1 MFHVKHSK
9 KILKHNLDLEIYELA
24 IKLFENNKDLF
35 EEYIKLLLWWNNK
48 INLIS
53 RNVSR
58 ETLKEHVIHSLIPA
72 EMGVLSNYDCI
83 VDAGTGGGLPGI
95 PLAVI
100 YPQKK
105 FILNDIV
112 AKKVMAV
119 KQIARD
125 LKLQNI
131 EVQEGSIVKA
141 DIQNPFVI
149 VTKHAF
155 EISNLYQ
162 MMKNKQVE
170 KIIFYK
176 GCEDAA
182 NEITEIENINSELFC
197 FEFGNEH
204 KFYFD
209 KGIAIVNC

>member
-1 MFHVKHSK
+1 MKHSI

-24 IKLFENNKDLF
+24 NKLFENNKDQF

-95 PLAVI
+95 PLSVI

-119 KQIARD
+119 KQIVRD

-131 EVQEGSIVKA
+131 EVQGGSIAKT

-162 MMKNKQVE
+162 MMKNKQVK

-182 NEITEIENINSELFC
+182 IEITEIEDINSELFC

>member
-1 MFHVKHSK
+1 MKHSI

-24 IKLFENNKDLF
+24 NKLFENNKDQF

-95 PLAVI
+95 PLSVI

-119 KQIARD
+119 KQIVRD

-131 EVQEGSIVKA
+131 EVQGGSIVKT

-162 MMKNKQVE
+162 MMKNKQVK

-182 NEITEIENINSELFC
+182 NELTEIEDINSELFC
-197 FEFGNEH
+197 FKFGNEH

>member
-24 IKLFENNKDLF
+24 IKLFQNNKDRF

-72 EMGVLSNYDCI
+72 EMGVMSNYDCI

-95 PLAVI
+95 PLSII
-100 YPQKK
+100 YPKKK

-112 AKKVMAV
+112 AKKVMSV

-125 LKLQNI
+125 LKLLNI
-131 EVQEGSIVKA
+131 EVQGGSIVKT
-141 DIQNPFVI
+141 DVQTPFVI

-155 EISNLYQ
+155 EIFNLYQ

-182 NEITEIENINSELFC
+182 NELTEIEDINSELFC
-197 FEFGNEH
+197 FKFGNEH

-209 KGIAIVNC
+209 KGIAIVNY

>member
-1 MFHVKHSK
+1 MKHSI

-24 IKLFENNKDLF
+24 NKLFENNKDQF

-95 PLAVI
+95 PLSVI

-119 KQIARD
+119 KQIVRD

-131 EVQEGSIVKA
+131 EVQGGSIVKT

-162 MMKNKQVE
+162 MMKIKQVE

-182 NEITEIENINSELFC
+182 NELTEIEDINSELFC
-197 FEFGNEH
+197 FKFGNEH

-209 KGIAIVNC
+209 KGIAIVNY